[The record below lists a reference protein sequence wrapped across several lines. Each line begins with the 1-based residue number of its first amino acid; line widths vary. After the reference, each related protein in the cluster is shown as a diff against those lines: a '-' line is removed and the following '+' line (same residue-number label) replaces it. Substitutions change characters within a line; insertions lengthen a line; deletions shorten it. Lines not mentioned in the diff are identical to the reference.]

1 MSYEVF
7 SKKLKG
13 EKKLVEFKL
22 DPIPVGPAP
31 LPKHSQSQF
40 QLQSFTTF
48 LRVISCQVLN
58 ESQDRYSKT
67 SLGRINE
74 NFELVNANA
83 DKLVNR
89 DQVKRE
95 RKRKQNK
102 TALER
107 KWSFQTGLSQC
118 YF

>member
-1 MSYEVF
+1 M
-7 SKKLKG
+7 
-13 EKKLVEFKL
+13 EFKL
-22 DPIPVGPAP
+22 DPIPVGPTP

-58 ESQDRYSKT
+58 ESQDKYSKT

-89 DQVKRE
+89 DKVKRE
-95 RKRKQNK
+95 RKRKQNCSGEE
-102 TALER
+102 TE
-107 KWSFQTGLSQC
+107 LSDWIQSVLLLKA
-118 YF
+118 

>member
-1 MSYEVF
+1 MS
-7 SKKLKG
+7 
-13 EKKLVEFKL
+13 
-22 DPIPVGPAP
+22 PTP

-58 ESQDRYSKT
+58 NSQDRYFKT

-74 NFELVNANA
+74 NFELVSANA
-83 DKLVNR
+83 DKLVITNK
-89 DQVKRE
+89 VKRE

-107 KWSFQTGLSQC
+107 KLFELSDWTWC
-118 YF
+118 YFERIDHSSELIFS